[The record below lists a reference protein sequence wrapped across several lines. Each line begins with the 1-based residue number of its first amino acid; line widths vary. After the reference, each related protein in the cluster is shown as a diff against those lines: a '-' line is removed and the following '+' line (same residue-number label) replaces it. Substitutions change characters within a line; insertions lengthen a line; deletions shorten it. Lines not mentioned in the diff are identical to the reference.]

1 MNSRNENERELIERL
16 VIRYGADVEELKKLQ
31 KVVDNLPSDSE
42 PTREEILQA
51 VMRAQTGASPFDS
64 FTSRFFS
71 YIGDSEEYELLSN
84 RDIRKILPLLI
95 VFLTERPVPQLL
107 LDESP
112 PFFRLLEDE
121 SKRMKE
127 QIRETEN
134 KTK

>member
-1 MNSRNENERELIERL
+1 M
-16 VIRYGADVEELKKLQ
+16 
-31 KVVDNLPSDSE
+31 
-42 PTREEILQA
+42 
-51 VMRAQTGASPFDS
+51 
-64 FTSRFFS
+64 
-71 YIGDSEEYELLSN
+71 LSN